1 MKAAKVTLLALFFVL
16 ATNAFAQETP
26 EFEVAG
32 QYSLAHY
39 NPARKYVH
47 NPHNLNGGGGSFTY
61 NVNRWLG
68 LKADVEHFGATA
80 WGFNLPGS
88 IATANGTI
96 PAGTYKA
103 SGGLNT
109 FLFGPQVK
117 YHGNKLQPWTHVLFG
132 GASSNLWPNL
142 LNTSGVSN
150 KTNKDV
156 NGFALEAGGGLD
168 VLANKRVAI
177 RPFEFDYLQTRL
189 NPPGLA
195 IIRLENQNNWRYSA
209 GVVFNLGAVRK

>member
-1 MKAAKVTLLALFFVL
+1 L
-16 ATNAFAQETP
+16 
-26 EFEVAG
+26 
-32 QYSLAHY
+32 
-39 NPARKYVH
+39 
-47 NPHNLNGGGGSFTY
+47 
-61 NVNRWLG
+61 
-68 LKADVEHFGATA
+68 
-80 WGFNLPGS
+80 
-88 IATANGTI
+88 
-96 PAGTYKA
+96 
-103 SGGLNT
+103 
-109 FLFGPQVK
+109 
-117 YHGNKLQPWTHVLFG
+117 WT
-132 GASSNLWPNL
+132 NL